1 MLTIIIGKRS
11 NLSQQLSKS
20 IDNSVLISSKS
31 FEEELLVILNDN
43 TNDTFNIIFNN
54 FQNATKL
61 NESSRLDEYT
71 ENAIFITSKILVFLQ
86 KYTNKISKIIYTSS
100 SSVYG
105 NNKFCSESD
114 QVKPMNLHASLKVA
128 NEELIKKFCETNQ
141 TQYCITRI
149 FNMYGGD
156 DKFSIISKIKNSY
169 VLNIPLKI
177 VNSGTSIRDYVYIGD
192 VIEVYKKLLHN
203 NSLPKILNIASG
215 KGTRLIDIIK
225 FLSINGIKINTESI
239 TREELKASIANI
251 DLLDSF
257 INTSNFLSVEN
268 YLKGELK

>member
-20 IDNSVLISSKS
+20 IDNCVLISSKS

-61 NESSRLDEYT
+61 NESNRLDEYT

-86 KYTNKISKIIYTSS
+86 KYTNRISKIIYTSS

-114 QVKPMNLHASLKVA
+114 QVQPMNLHASLKVA
-128 NEELIKKFCETNQ
+128 NEELIKKFCEANQ
-141 TQYCITRI
+141 TQYCIARI

-169 VLNIPLKI
+169 VLNMPLKI
-177 VNSGTSIRDYVYIGD
+177 VNGGTSIRDYVYIGD
-192 VIEVYKKLLHN
+192 IVEVYKELLRN
-203 NSLPKILNIASG
+203 NFLPKILNVASG

-225 FLSINGIKINTESI
+225 VLSVNGIKINTESI
-239 TREELKASIANI
+239 TRNELKASIANI
-251 DLLDSF
+251 DLLDTF
-257 INTSNFLSVEN
+257 MDTSNFMLVEN
-268 YLKGELK
+268 YLRSELK